1 MHQRES
7 PRGYLQRSRH
17 NQVHNLQVNH
27 QVSLQISPP
36 ENRPVIPRC
45 NPVQHH
51 LDNPAKIL
59 LLNPLASPLVTLPA
73 NLAQGHPC
81 SPPVYP
87 LVILLYNLALN
98 LLGNLAVIRRL
109 GHRVNLLLNH
119 QVIRPPCR
127 PASRLFHLRQV
138 HQHCPVLTPQATHQ
152 VSLQIS
158 PPENRPVIPRC
169 NPMQHHLDNPAK
181 ILLLSPL
188 ASPLVTLPAN
198 LAQGHPCSPP
208 VYHLVILLYNLALN
222 LLGNLAVI
230 RRFGHRVNLLL
241 NHQVSRPPCRPASR
255 LFHLRQV
262 HQHCPVLTPQ
272 ATHQV
277 SLQISPPENRP
288 VIPRCN
294 PMQHHLDNPAKILLL
309 SPLASPLVTLPA
321 NLAQGHPCSPPVY
334 HLVILL
340 YNLALNLLG
349 NLAVIRRL
357 GHRVNLLLNHQ
368 VSRPPCLPASR
379 LFHQRQVHQHSL
391 VLTRVHNPPLNLPL
405 YPPANLQ
412 VIRLAYPQI
421 NLPTN
426 RPPNP
431 ASNRQINPLVD
442 LLGNPPISHLSSHKV
457 NHQDS
462 LPINRLDNQLTNHL

>member
-7 PRGYLQRSRH
+7 PRGHLQRSRH
-17 NQVHNLQVNH
+17 NQVHNLQVNR

-59 LLNPLASPLVTLPA
+59 PLNPLA
-73 NLAQGHPC
+73 
-81 SPPVYP
+81 
-87 LVILLYNLALN
+87 
-98 LLGNLAVIRRL
+98 
-109 GHRVNLLLNH
+109 
-119 QVIRPPCR
+119 
-127 PASRLFHLRQV
+127 
-138 HQHCPVLTPQATHQ
+138 
-152 VSLQIS
+152 
-158 PPENRPVIPRC
+158 
-169 NPMQHHLDNPAK
+169 NP
-181 ILLLSPL
+181 
-188 ASPLVTLPAN
+188 
-198 LAQGHPCSPP
+198 
-208 VYHLVILLYNLALN
+208 
-222 LLGNLAVI
+222 
-230 RRFGHRVNLLL
+230 
-241 NHQVSRPPCRPASR
+241 
-255 LFHLRQV
+255 
-262 HQHCPVLTPQ
+262 
-272 ATHQV
+272 
-277 SLQISPPENRP
+277 
-288 VIPRCN
+288 
-294 PMQHHLDNPAKILLL
+294 
-309 SPLASPLVTLPA
+309 
-321 NLAQGHPCSPPVY
+321 
-334 HLVILL
+334 LVILL

-368 VSRPPCLPASR
+368 VSRPPCRPASRLFHQRQVHQHSPVLTPQVNHQVSLLISPPENRPVIPRCNPVQHHLDNPAKILPLNPLASPLVTLPASLAQGHPCSPPVYPPVILLYNLALNLLGNLAVIRRLGHRVNLLLNHQVSRPPCRPASR

-391 VLTRVHNPPLNLPL
+391 VLTPVHNPPLNLPL

-412 VIRLAYPQI
+412 VILLVYPQI

-431 ASNRQINPLVD
+431 VSNRQINPHVN